1 MERFLFTMFY
11 LVQFVLASLAMWG
24 GIIFG
29 VSKLFGGK
37 KETKTEVFFLLL
49 YYLNNAL
56 FRVLDSARN
65 L

>member
-29 VSKLFGGK
+29 VSKLFGGE
-37 KETKTEVFFLLL
+37 KETKTEVFFFTSIL
-49 YYLNNAL
+49 
-56 FRVLDSARN
+56 S
-65 L
+65 

>member
-29 VSKLFGGK
+29 VSKLFGGE